1 MPLTLVQIDAKLT
14 SAHAALEAII
24 SGQEAAFTSP
34 SNRSVEFQ
42 NPDAI
47 RRYIDWL
54 EKQRADLVETT
65 ALDSGSTSAP
75 VVRYQEVQ
83 L

>member
-14 SAHAALEAII
+14 AAYAALDAIV
-24 SGQEAAFTSP
+24 SGQESSFSVN
-34 SNRSVEFQ
+34 NRSAEFHS
-42 NPDAI
+42 PDAL
-47 RRYIDWL
+47 RRHIDWL
-54 EKQRADLVETT
+54 EGKRAELVEE
-65 ALDSGSTSAP
+65 SGLSGGSVSAP